1 MATVM
6 AKKNIPVKR
15 KNKMK
20 SLGEST
26 GTWHTVVL
34 SYMCFIPTKDSI
46 INNGRKHLYPK
57 CGRKER

>member
-34 SYMCFIPTKDSI
+34 SYMCLIPT
-46 INNGRKHLYPK
+46 NVVGRRDKT
-57 CGRKER
+57 

>member
-34 SYMCFIPTKDSI
+34 SYMYLIPTKDSI
-46 INNGRKHLYPK
+46 YQQWEKTPLSK
-57 CGRKER
+57 MW

>member
-34 SYMCFIPTKDSI
+34 SYMCLIPTKDSI
-46 INNGRKHLYPK
+46 YQQWEKTTLSK
-57 CGRKER
+57 MW

>member
-20 SLGEST
+20 TSQNA
-26 GTWHTVVL
+26 HNR
-34 SYMCFIPTKDSI
+34 MK
-46 INNGRKHLYPK
+46 NRKFNS
-57 CGRKER
+57 